1 MNARGAWRRLVA
13 RARTRLRGDRGSISV
28 ELALG
33 YTPVMVLVLLGLFAV
48 VRIVSAQID
57 VNAASSAA
65 ARQASLAFTPG
76 GARTGAEQAA
86 AASLTGRTL
95 TCQPR
100 SVAVDTGT
108 MAPGTPVTV
117 RLACTVSLQDL
128 FGLGLPGSMTISG
141 DATQVLDSFRSQP

>member
-1 MNARGAWRRLVA
+1 MTARAARRL
-13 RARTRLRGDRGSISV
+13 RTQLTGDRGSVSV
-28 ELALG
+28 ELVLG

-65 ARQASLAFTPG
+65 ARQASLAFTP
-76 GARTGAEQAA
+76 AAAHAGAEQAA

-100 SVAVDTGT
+100 SIAVDTGT

-117 RLACTVSLQDL
+117 QLACTVSLQDL
-128 FGLGLPGSMTISG
+128 FGLGLPGSLTITG
-141 DATQVLDSFRSQP
+141 DATQILDSYRSQP